1 VSSLRV
7 FSVCCA
13 EQMLTQAPL
22 AYSSGGSLS
31 VASVANAVFDSAS
44 ADAVD
49 ELLNKAL
56 YLFTPKQL
64 QKALALVDQASSLS
78 VFACVSSAHGCV
90 RQGGVTCV
98 VAEASRRT
106 LCQVSCAAPLLRRS
120 PPHAR
125 SGQRPQ
131 AWRGLHLLPWPFLQL
146 PRLPIR
152 RRLQGWSTQRA
163 FSRERLATTD
173 CAAQCKHMLA
183 AQFARALERS
193 RVVVVADVELATLL
207 EMGLAE

>member
-1 VSSLRV
+1 MLSLLL
-7 FSVCCA
+7 CWCA

-22 AYSSGGSLS
+22 AYGSGGSLS

-56 YLFTPKQL
+56 YLFTPKQI

-78 VFACVSSAHGCV
+78 VFACVPSAHGCV

-106 LCQVSCAAPLLRRS
+106 LCQVRCEAPLLRRS

-131 AWRGLHLLPWPFLQL
+131 DWRGIHLLPWPFLQL
-146 PRLPIR
+146 PRLSIR
-152 RRLQGWSTQRA
+152 RRLQGRSTKRA
-163 FSRERLATTD
+163 FAIAKGWPLLTVLRSASTCWPRS
-173 CAAQCKHMLA
+173 
-183 AQFARALERS
+183 S
-193 RVVVVADVELATLL
+193 RVRWSGAAWGWERT
-207 EMGLAE
+207 